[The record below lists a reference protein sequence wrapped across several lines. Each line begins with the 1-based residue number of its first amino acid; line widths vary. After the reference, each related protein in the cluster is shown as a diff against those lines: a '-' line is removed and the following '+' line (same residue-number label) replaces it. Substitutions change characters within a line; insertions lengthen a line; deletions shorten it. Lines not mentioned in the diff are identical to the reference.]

1 MAVAFRSAGTPVEA
15 LSASSVTVSYTL
27 TAGDLLVVMIEAGA
41 ASVPSITSVVWNG
54 SENMTLVG
62 TITQSSFRTNW
73 TYALMG
79 ATSGTHNIVVT
90 IGSSVNVAAAVA
102 FGYSG
107 VSTTTPWDTGTVATG
122 AAFSTAP
129 STTLSGGQA
138 GDLVVTTGL
147 ASEATT
153 SLTMTNGTK
162 RSSQAT
168 ANVTYF
174 VIDQPSAASVT
185 TNGTGN
191 TNDGWSWVSF
201 NLNVAPT
208 TAIKTF
214 NGLVYASTK
223 TVKGL
228 AIASVKT
235 FNGLT

>member
-1 MAVAFRSAGTPVEA
+1 MIKLLLILLLFPSIAIAAPAFRSAGTPVEA
-15 LSASSVTVSYTL
+15 LSTNTVTVSYTL
-27 TAGDLLVVMIEAGA
+27 TDGDLLLVMIEAGA
-41 ASVPSITSVVWNG
+41 ASVPSISSVVWNG

-62 TITQSSFRTNW
+62 TVTQSTFRTNW
-73 TYALMG
+73 TYALKG
-79 ATSGTHNIVVT
+79 ATSGAHSIVVT
-90 IGSSVNVAAAVA
+90 IGSSVNVVAAVA

-107 VSTTTPWDTGTVATG
+107 VNFATPWDTGTVATG
-122 AAFSTAP
+122 AAFSTTP
-129 STTLSGGQA
+129 STTLSGGES

-191 TNDGWSWVSF
+191 TTDGWSWVSF
-201 NLNVAPT
+201 NLN
-208 TAIKTF
+208 AISPHVIKGNMIT
-214 NGLVYASTK
+214 NGNMIFK
-223 TVKGL
+223 
-228 AIASVKT
+228 
-235 FNGLT
+235 